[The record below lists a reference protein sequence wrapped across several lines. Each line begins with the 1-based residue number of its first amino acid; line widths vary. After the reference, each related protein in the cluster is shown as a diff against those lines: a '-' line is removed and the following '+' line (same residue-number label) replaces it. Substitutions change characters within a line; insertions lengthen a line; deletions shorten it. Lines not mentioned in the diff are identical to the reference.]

1 VHGHLY
7 ARLHRRASAIA
18 SWLGD
23 LTREYRMSPESLSER
38 DARDVF
44 SWVGATIAEKYRVEE
59 VIGEGGFGVVYRA
72 FHLGLSAP
80 VAVKCLRV
88 PASLDAEGRSQ
99 IERSFVNE
107 AKLMHE
113 LSRSSSAIVQ
123 ALDVGAARAPSG
135 DWTPYMVLELLSGRS
150 LQAAL
155 DERRVAGSPPW
166 SVAESLQ
173 LLRPV
178 ALALAEAHERRVA
191 HRDLKPE
198 NLFLAEIG
206 GRTTL
211 KLLDFGIAK
220 VFAESTSITAALKAT
235 GSAIRAFTPQYG
247 APEQFDPKYGATG
260 PWTDV
265 FAFAL
270 IVSELLSGRVA
281 LHGQDTIQ
289 LMVAAANPAKR
300 PTPRALGAAVPQFI
314 EDALTRAL
322 AVEPA
327 ARYAS
332 LRQLW
337 SALTASDAAASD
349 GDARTELG
357 AVQWPSRPSAV
368 VPMAPPRPRR
378 RRARWPEALAVLA
391 WLGLC
396 SGIAYAVWRA
406 HSAEPTSTV
415 ERVATEPSSSLQRPV
430 TPSAAPARPAS
441 IVGPPKV
448 LALAAQR
455 PPSRA
460 LAQAAS
466 PAASTSDPTPPPGM
480 IYVPPGAVMM
490 GGDGVP
496 SHRVTIS
503 QGFFIDWSEVTVSD
517 YQRCVSAGTCTPSG
531 VHGPGVS
538 SAEYIKYR
546 LMCNAAQEDR
556 PTHPINCVDLGQAA
570 AYCGFV
576 ARRLP
581 TEAEWEYA
589 ARGTDTRRFP
599 WGDEAPGC
607 GLAVRSG
614 CAHRDESL
622 AGTLPVGSRLD
633 GASPF
638 GAVDMAG
645 NVWEWVWD
653 GWSEPKSG
661 DSVDLAVRPTGN
673 LGVLKGG
680 SWDFAPSELAIGR
693 RLKFARDKGGVSVGI
708 RCVAGGVERP
718 AVNVPQGQP
727 FDCEAA
733 CTAECTGVEGCFEVC
748 MGTCRPTA
756 K

>member
-1 VHGHLY
+1 N
-7 ARLHRRASAIA
+7 
-18 SWLGD
+18 
-23 LTREYRMSPESLSER
+23 LSER
-38 DARDVF
+38 DERDVF
-44 SWVGATIAEKYRVEE
+44 SWVGATIAEKYRIDE

-72 FHLGLSAP
+72 FHLGLSAS

-88 PASLDAEGRSQ
+88 PPSLDAQARKQ
-99 IERSFVNE
+99 IEASFANE

-135 DWTPYMVLELLSGRS
+135 DWTPYMVLELLNGRS

-155 DERRVAGSPPW
+155 DERRVANTPPW
-166 SVAESLQ
+166 TVAESLQ

-198 NLFLAEIG
+198 NLFLTEIG
-206 GRTTL
+206 DHTTL

-235 GSAIRAFTPQYG
+235 GGSIRAFTPQYG

-270 IVSELLSGRVA
+270 ILSELLSGRVA

-289 LMVAAANPAKR
+289 LMVAAANPGRR
-300 PTPRALGAAVPQFI
+300 PTPRALGADVPQLI
-314 EDALTRAL
+314 EEALARAL

-337 SALTASDAAASD
+337 SALTASEAPASS
-349 GDARTELG
+349 GNNKTELA
-357 AVQWPSRPSAV
+357 AVRWPERPSAV
-368 VPMAPPRPRR
+368 VPVAPPRPRR
-378 RRARWPEALAVLA
+378 GHAPWPEAFAVLGSLA
-391 WLGLC
+391 ICG
-396 SGIAYAVWRA
+396 GVAYALWRA
-406 HSAEPTSTV
+406 HSPEPASTAELVP
-415 ERVATEPSSSLQRPV
+415 TEPSSSLLRPATPSVSSHRPTSAAKLPRATVQRP
-430 TPSAAPARPAS
+430 TP
-441 IVGPPKV
+441 
-448 LALAAQR
+448 
-455 PPSRA
+455 RA
-460 LAQAAS
+460 LQQGAS
-466 PAASTSDPTPPPGM
+466 AGATAPEPTPPPGM
-480 IYVPPGAVMM
+480 VYVPPGVVMM

-496 SHRVTIS
+496 SRRVTIS
-503 QGFFIDWSEVTVSD
+503 HGFFIDWSELTVSD
-517 YQRCVSAGTCTPSG
+517 YQRCVSAGTCTPAG
-531 VHGPGVS
+531 AHGDTVK
-538 SAEYIKYR
+538 EYARYR
-546 LMCNAAQEDR
+546 PMCNAPREDR

-570 AYCGFV
+570 AYCAFV
-576 ARRLP
+576 RKRLP

-589 ARGTDTRRFP
+589 ARGNDTRRFP
-599 WGDEAPGC
+599 WGDEAPAC
-607 GLAVRSG
+607 NLAVRSG
-614 CAHRDESL
+614 CAPRDERS

-661 DSVDLAVRPTGN
+661 DFVDLAVAPTGN

-680 SWDFAPSELAIGR
+680 SWDFAASELAIGH
-693 RLKFARDKGGVSVGI
+693 RLKFARYRSGVSVGI
-708 RCVAGGVERP
+708 RCAAGGIERAP
-718 AVNVPQGQP
+718 VAEPQEQP

-733 CTAECTGVEGCFEVC
+733 CSAECPGSESCSSSC
-748 MGTCRPTA
+748 LDMCRSGSN
-756 K
+756 